1 MRLRL
6 RLVLLSVGLT
16 LGTLLALAALVGV
29 LLWRAEVGA
38 VAEEV
43 SAQAD
48 TLLTFARAAPG
59 ALPEEAE
66 ELLYRGGAASSAL
79 AYEDGRLVW
88 AGGARGPLHLS
99 RRAPLGTLPHVGPLD
114 PAFLQSTAA
123 ERTVRVGTLLVA
135 SRRGGHDVVQVG
147 RSLLPVWRTLERYTL
162 VATCTGLLLAALA
175 GWVTTLAVGR
185 VLRPLELLAARVR
198 HLDVAEPLP
207 GLHETGEVG
216 DLARAL
222 SLSLA
227 ELREQRE
234 REELFLAN
242 ASHELRTPISALL
255 AEVQHVRSRPR
266 TPQEYRAA
274 LARAEQ
280 AALHLQELTGNL
292 LTLTRAQRAPAR
304 WEADLLELA
313 GHVVDRLQ
321 PLAAQR
327 GLDLT
332 LTGESTPAW
341 VEPDLIT
348 RLLEN
353 LIGNA
358 LKFTPQGEVT
368 VTVRPCGAV
377 AEVLVED
384 SGPGVPEG
392 AETLFEPFAR
402 GHAPGEGFGLGLA
415 VVREVVMAHGGWVR
429 LERRRQG
436 GTCAR
441 VQLPRNLPATSSNF
455 RFP

>member
-16 LGTLLALAALVGV
+16 LGTLLALAALVGA
-29 LLWRAEVGA
+29 LLWHAEVGA
-38 VAEEV
+38 VTEEV
-43 SAQAD
+43 SAQAE
-48 TLLTFARAAPG
+48 TLLTLARAAPG

-99 RRAPLGTLPHVGPLD
+99 RSAPPGTLPRSGPLD
-114 PAFLQSTAA
+114 PAFLRGNAP
-123 ERTVRVGTLLVA
+123 ERTVRVGNLVVA

-147 RSLLPVWRTLERYTL
+147 RSLLPARRTLERYTL
-162 VATCTGLLLAALA
+162 AATFAGVLLAALA
-175 GWVTTLAVGR
+175 GLVTTLAVGR
-185 VLRPLELLAARVR
+185 ILSPLELLAARVR
-198 HLDVAEPLP
+198 HLDAPTPLP
-207 GLHETGEVG
+207 GLQEAGEVG

-227 ELREQRE
+227 ELRERRE

-242 ASHELRTPISALL
+242 ASHELRTPVSALL
-255 AEVQHVRSRPR
+255 ADVQHVRSRPR
-266 TPQEYRAA
+266 TLDEYRAA
-274 LARAEQ
+274 LARAER
-280 AALHLQELTGNL
+280 AALRLQELTGNL
-292 LTLTRAQRAPAR
+292 LTLTRARRIPAR
-304 WEADLLELA
+304 READLLELA
-313 GHVVDRLQ
+313 GNVVDRLQ
-321 PLAAQR
+321 PLASQR

-332 LTGESTPAW
+332 LTGEPTSAR
-341 VEPDLIT
+341 VEPALVT

-368 VTVRPCGAV
+368 VTVRPRGAA
-377 AEVLVED
+377 AELLVED

-392 AETLFEPFAR
+392 VEDLFEPFAR
-402 GHAPGEGFGLGLA
+402 GRAPGEGFGLGLA
-415 VVREVVMAHGGWVR
+415 VVREVVTAHGGWMR
-429 LERRRQG
+429 LERRGEG
-436 GTCAR
+436 GTRAR
-441 VQLPRNLPATSSNF
+441 VLLPRDLPAA
-455 RFP
+455 